1 MDMLERSIELP
12 AAPTADRDADW
23 SQLFSARAGSSG
35 LRRDLALLQAL
46 ASDEARQRAGLGVVR
61 LAEMLQRDKSQVS
74 RALRALEQ
82 VGLVERDAA
91 TREYRLGW
99 LLFGLAARAGESRLV
114 QLAPAIM
121 RTLVAQLDESVH
133 LCVLQ
138 GNQVLTILTEAPSHA
153 FRATGWVG
161 HTIPAHCSSAGRV
174 LLSDYSRDDLEQR
187 FKGATLGPVGP
198 VQLVRNLDQLYH
210 QVQLARQQGYAI
222 VCEEFEAEL
231 VGASAPVYDFR
242 GHVVAALNVSAPKFR
257 LDTGLEVA
265 GRETAA
271 AAVKLSCQLGWL
283 GSRL

>member
-1 MDMLERSIELP
+1 MDVRDRSFELP
-12 AAPTADRDADW
+12 TAPTADRDVDW
-23 SQLFSARAGSSG
+23 SQLLSARAGSSG

-82 VGLVERDAA
+82 VGLVERDPA

-99 LLFGLAARAGESRLV
+99 LLFGLAARAGEPRLL

-121 RTLVAQLDESVH
+121 RALVARLGESVH

-174 LLSDYSRDDLEQR
+174 LLIDYSREDLEQR
-187 FKGATLGPVGP
+187 FKGATFEPVGS
-198 VQLVRNLDQLYH
+198 VQLVHNVHDLYDQI
-210 QVQLARQQGYAI
+210 QIARQNGYAI
-222 VCEEFEAEL
+222 VREEFEAEL
-231 VGASAPVYDFR
+231 VGVSAPVRDFR

-257 LDTGLEVA
+257 LDAGLEAA
-265 GRETAA
+265 GRATAA
-271 AAVKLSCQLGWL
+271 VADTLSCQLGW
-283 GSRL
+283 SAR